1 VRDEDLYG
9 HYLSGELVDEK
20 TGEIFAEAGDEIT
33 EKLLKG

>member
-20 TGEIFAEAGDEIT
+20 TGEIFAEAGE
-33 EKLLKG
+33 